1 MFMRTAIDHFKLLAD
16 ASRIRILLLLDR
28 KELCVC
34 QIMGVLG
41 MSQPLVSR
49 NLSLL
54 MKGGYL
60 DDRREGKMIF
70 YSLKK
75 NLPLPQQT
83 LMDVLRSELSA
94 SAQAKEDLQSLR
106 DCTEF
111 QKKTGKCDME
121 TYLSYMRQKKAGRK

>member
-94 SAQAKEDLQSLR
+94 SAQAKEDLRSLR

>member
-1 MFMRTAIDHFKLLAD
+1 
-16 ASRIRILLLLDR
+16 
-28 KELCVC
+28 
-34 QIMGVLG
+34 

>member
-1 MFMRTAIDHFKLLAD
+1 MRTAIDHFKLLAD
-16 ASRIRILLLLDR
+16 TSRIRILMLLDR

-70 YSLKK
+70 YALKEI
-75 NLPLPQQT
+75 LPRPQQT
-83 LMDVLRSELSA
+83 LMDVLRKELST
-94 SAQAKEDLQSLR
+94 SRETKEDLRSLR

-111 QKKTGKCDME
+111 QKKSGKCDME
-121 TYLSYMRQKKAGRK
+121 TYLAYMRQKKAGIK